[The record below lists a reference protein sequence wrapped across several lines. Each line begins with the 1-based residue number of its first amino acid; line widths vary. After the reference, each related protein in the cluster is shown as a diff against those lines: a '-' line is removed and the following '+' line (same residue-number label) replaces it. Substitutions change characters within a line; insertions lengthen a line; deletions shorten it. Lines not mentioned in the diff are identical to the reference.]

1 MQKPKGTQDIFLKE
15 AKKWRWLSNE
25 FIDVLKKY
33 NFNEIITPIFES
45 KEVFVR
51 GVGSETDVVQKEM
64 FEFEDKSKRINVLRP
79 ELTAPVV
86 RSFIENKM
94 YANENL
100 PLKFFYNGPAFR
112 YERPQAGRYRQFNQF
127 GIEVFGNDSLE
138 QDIEIILLANKFI
151 KTCKVDQLLSIEINY
166 LISGDARKKYEIALL
181 DEVNKIKEICADCEA
196 RKEKNILRVLDCKI
210 DGYKYK
216 QLPKMSKYI
225 NETDKLRFE
234 QIVSQLK
241 ALNVNVKINEKLV
254 RGLDYYTGIVF
265 EVTNVKTSQAVIAG
279 GRYNNLVENMGG
291 PSIPAIGFA
300 VGWERMLILIEE
312 NQTLKIEDNELDVFI
327 IPISDKGRI
336 ITNKLMNEMRDES
349 IIVDTNWNISKLK
362 NGFKA
367 SEKVLTKN
375 LIIIGDESICTNSY
389 EIKSKVSDKIVK
401 VKYDEIISYL
411 KLEKGCK

>member
-181 DEVNKIKEICADCEA
+181 DEVNKIKEICADCEV

-210 DGYKYK
+210 DGHKYK

-241 ALNVNVKINEKLV
+241 TLNVNVKINEKLV

-312 NQTLKIEDNELDVFI
+312 NQTLKIEDNQLDVFI

-375 LIIIGDESICTNSY
+375 LIIIGDESICTNAY